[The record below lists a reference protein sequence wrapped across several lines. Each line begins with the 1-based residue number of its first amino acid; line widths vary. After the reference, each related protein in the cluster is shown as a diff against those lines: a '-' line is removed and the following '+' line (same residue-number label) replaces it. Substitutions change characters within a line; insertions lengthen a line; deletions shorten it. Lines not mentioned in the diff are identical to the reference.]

1 MTLET
6 QKRHKLI
13 DKCLNNEHQAR
24 RELYE
29 YIAPLMF
36 GVARRYSRNRAD
48 ADDIFQESMMN
59 FFHRLHQL
67 KDIDRMEGWA
77 KTIVVNEAIRFYR
90 KNRNITYIENIETT
104 HNQTISNEDIFTRM
118 ETKHLLQ
125 VIQELPDKM
134 RMVINLFAIEGYKHE
149 EIAEM
154 LGISVGTSKSNL
166 FDARKQIKRRID
178 KELKNIG

>member
-1 MTLET
+1 MNLET

-13 DKCLNNEHQAR
+13 AKCLDNEHQAR
-24 RELYE
+24 REMYE
-29 YIAPLMF
+29 YIAPLML
-36 GVARRYSRNRAD
+36 GVARRYSRNTAD
-48 ADDIFQESMMN
+48 AEDIFQEGMMN

-67 KDIDRMEGWA
+67 KDVERMEGWA

-90 KNRNITYIENIETT
+90 KNRNITYTENIEIT
-104 HNQTISNEDIFTRM
+104 HNQTISNENIFTQM
-118 ETKHLLQ
+118 ETKYLLQ

-166 FDARKQIKRRID
+166 FDARKQIRKKIENEM
-178 KELKNIG
+178 KSIG

>member
-1 MTLET
+1 LTLET
-6 QKRHKLI
+6 RKRHNLI
-13 DKCLNNEHQAR
+13 EKCLANESRAR
-24 RELYE
+24 RELYD
-29 YIAPLMF
+29 YIAPMML
-36 GVARRYSRNRAD
+36 GVARRYSRNRGD

-67 KDIDRMEGWA
+67 KDIERMEGWA

-90 KNRNITYIENIETT
+90 KNRNITYTENIEIT
-104 HNQTISNEDIFTRM
+104 HNQNISNENIFTRM
-118 ETKHLLQ
+118 ETQHLLR

-154 LGISVGTSKSNL
+154 LNISVGTSKSNL
-166 FDARKQIKRRID
+166 FDARKQIRKKIEEEMKHAR
-178 KELKNIG
+178 